1 MKSAKIMFVNEVFT
15 KDFIKMTLDLS
26 LPTLGSIDSYDRYM
40 QSIRAIPSLTAEE
53 EVALGMR
60 LKKSNDLEAA
70 KTLIL
75 SHLKLVAKVAKG
87 YSGYG
92 LPQSDLVQEGN
103 IGLMKAVKR
112 FDPERG
118 VRLVSFA
125 IYWIKAEIQEYIVKN
140 WRLVKTATTKAQR
153 KLFFNLRSMKKT
165 IQPLKSDE
173 INSIAK
179 ELNVKPEDVRE
190 MEYRFNGNEI
200 SLDYGSDESEDD
212 VYRPIAY
219 LKDETPEPSEQMEI
233 DQSEGNSLS
242 SLNKALS
249 SLDER
254 SRLILEERWLKDK
267 DASTLHELADK
278 LGVSAERI
286 RQIEQAAMKKIKLLM
301 LSANH

>member
-1 MKSAKIMFVNEVFT
+1 
-15 KDFIKMTLDLS
+15 MTLDLS
-26 LPTLGSIDSYDRYM
+26 LSTLGSIDSYDRYV
-40 QSIRAIPSLTAEE
+40 QSIRTIPSLTVEE
-53 EVALGMR
+53 EMALGMR

-165 IQPLKSDE
+165 LQPLKSDE

-200 SLDYGSDESEDD
+200 SLDYGSEESEDD

-219 LKDETPEPSEQMEI
+219 LKDEAPEPSDQMEI
-233 DQSEGNSLS
+233 DQTESNSLS
-242 SLNKALS
+242 TLKTALL

-286 RQIEQAAMKKIKLLM
+286 RQIEQSAMKKIKSLLQ
-301 LSANH
+301 SSIH

>member
-1 MKSAKIMFVNEVFT
+1 
-15 KDFIKMTLDLS
+15 MTLDLS
-26 LPTLGSIDSYDRYM
+26 LSTLGSIDSYDRYM
-40 QSIRAIPSLTAEE
+40 QSIRSIPSLTAEE
-53 EVALGMR
+53 EMTLGMR

-75 SHLKLVAKVAKG
+75 SHLKLVAKVARG

-92 LPQSDLVQEGN
+92 LSQSDLVQEGN

-165 IQPLKSDE
+165 LKPLKTDE

-200 SLDYGSDESEDD
+200 SLDYGSEESEDD

-219 LKDETPEPSEQMEI
+219 LKDEAPEPSEQMEI
-233 DQSEGNSLS
+233 DQSENNSLS
-242 SLNKALS
+242 SLKKALL

-267 DASTLHELADK
+267 EASTLHELADK

-286 RQIEQAAMKKIKLLM
+286 RQIEQSAMKKIKSLLQ
-301 LSANH
+301 SSIH

>member
-1 MKSAKIMFVNEVFT
+1 
-15 KDFIKMTLDLS
+15 MTLDLS
-26 LPTLGSIDSYDRYM
+26 LSTLGSIDSYDRYM

-53 EVALGMR
+53 EMNLGMR

-75 SHLKLVAKVAKG
+75 SHLKLVAKVARG

-165 IQPLKSDE
+165 LQPLKSDE

-200 SLDYGSDESEDD
+200 SLDYGSEEAEDD

-219 LKDETPEPSEQMEI
+219 LKDEAPEPSEQMEI
-233 DQSEGNSLS
+233 DQSENNSLS
-242 SLNKALS
+242 SLKKALL

-267 DASTLHELADK
+267 EASTLHELADK

-286 RQIEQAAMKKIKLLM
+286 RQIEQSAMKKIKSLLQ
-301 LSANH
+301 SNIQ

>member
-1 MKSAKIMFVNEVFT
+1 MFNNEVFT
-15 KDFIKMTLDLS
+15 KDFKKMTLDLS
-26 LPTLGSIDSYDRYM
+26 LSTLGSIDSYDRYM
-40 QSIRAIPSLTAEE
+40 QSIRTIPSLTAEE
-53 EVALGMR
+53 EMALGMR

-165 IQPLKSDE
+165 LQPLKSDE

-200 SLDYGSDESEDD
+200 SLDYGSEESEDD

-219 LKDETPEPSEQMEI
+219 LKDEAPEPSEQMEI
-233 DQSEGNSLS
+233 DQSESNSLS
-242 SLNKALS
+242 TLKTALL

-286 RQIEQAAMKKIKLLM
+286 RQIEQSEMKKIKSLLQ
-301 LSANH
+301 SSIH

>member
-1 MKSAKIMFVNEVFT
+1 MFNNEVFT
-15 KDFIKMTLDLS
+15 KDSNKMSLDLS
-26 LPTLGSIDSYDRYM
+26 LSTLGSIDSYDRYM
-40 QSIRAIPSLTAEE
+40 QSIRTIPSLTAEE
-53 EVALGMR
+53 EMALGMR

-165 IQPLKSDE
+165 LQPLKSDE

-200 SLDYGSDESEDD
+200 SLDYGSEESEDD

-219 LKDETPEPSEQMEI
+219 LKDEAPEPSEQMEI
-233 DQSEGNSLS
+233 DQSESNSVSTLKS
-242 SLNKALS
+242 ALL

-286 RQIEQAAMKKIKLLM
+286 RQIEQSAMKKIKSLLQ
-301 LSANH
+301 SSIH

>member
-1 MKSAKIMFVNEVFT
+1 
-15 KDFIKMTLDLS
+15 MTLDLS
-26 LPTLGSIDSYDRYM
+26 LPSIGSVDSYDRYM

-53 EVALGMR
+53 ELALGMR
-60 LKKSNDLEAA
+60 LKTSNDLEAA

-75 SHLKLVAKVAKG
+75 SHLKLVVKVAKG

-125 IYWIKAEIQEYIVKN
+125 IFWIKAEIQEYIVKN

-165 IQPLKSDE
+165 LQPLKSDE

-200 SLDYGSDESEDD
+200 SLDYGSEESEED

-286 RQIEQAAMKKIKLLM
+286 RQIEQAAMKKIKMLM
-301 LSANH
+301 QSSIR

>member
-1 MKSAKIMFVNEVFT
+1 
-15 KDFIKMTLDLS
+15 MTLDLS
-26 LPTLGSIDSYDRYM
+26 LSTLGSIDSYDRYM

-53 EVALGMR
+53 EMNLGMR

-75 SHLKLVAKVAKG
+75 SHLKLVAKVARG

-165 IQPLKSDE
+165 LQPLKSDE

-200 SLDYGSDESEDD
+200 SLDYGSEESEDD

-219 LKDETPEPSEQMEI
+219 LKDGAPEPSEQMEI
-233 DQSEGNSLS
+233 DQSENNSLS
-242 SLNKALS
+242 SLKKALL

-267 DASTLHELADK
+267 EASTLHELADK

-286 RQIEQAAMKKIKLLM
+286 RQIEQSAMKKIKSLLQ
-301 LSANH
+301 SNIQ

>member
-1 MKSAKIMFVNEVFT
+1 
-15 KDFIKMTLDLS
+15 MTLDLS

-40 QSIRAIPSLTAEE
+40 QSIRAIPSLSAEE
-53 EVALGMR
+53 EMELGMR

-165 IQPLKSDE
+165 LQPLKTDE
-173 INSIAK
+173 INSIAE

-200 SLDYGSDESEDD
+200 SLDYGSEESEDD
-212 VYRPIAY
+212 VFRPIAY

-242 SLNKALS
+242 SLSKALS

-301 LSANH
+301 LSSSH

>member
-1 MKSAKIMFVNEVFT
+1 
-15 KDFIKMTLDLS
+15 MTLDLS

-53 EVALGMR
+53 EMALGMR

-75 SHLKLVAKVAKG
+75 SHLKLVVKVAKG

-212 VYRPIAY
+212 VYRPIAF

-233 DQSEGNSLS
+233 DQSEGKSLS
-242 SLNKALS
+242 SLSKALS

-301 LSANH
+301 LSSSH

>member
-1 MKSAKIMFVNEVFT
+1 
-15 KDFIKMTLDLS
+15 MTLDLS
-26 LPTLGSIDSYDRYM
+26 LSTLGSIDSYDRYM

-53 EVALGMR
+53 EMNLGMR
-60 LKKSNDLEAA
+60 LKKTNDLEAA

-75 SHLKLVAKVAKG
+75 SHLKLVAKVARG

-165 IQPLKSDE
+165 LQPLKSDE

-200 SLDYGSDESEDD
+200 SLDYGSEESEDD

-219 LKDETPEPSEQMEI
+219 LKDEAPEPSEQMEI
-233 DQSEGNSLS
+233 DQSESNSLS
-242 SLNKALS
+242 TLKTALL

-286 RQIEQAAMKKIKLLM
+286 RQIEQSAMKKIKSLLQ
-301 LSANH
+301 SSIH

>member
-1 MKSAKIMFVNEVFT
+1 MFNNEVFT
-15 KDFIKMTLDLS
+15 KDFKKMTLDLS
-26 LPTLGSIDSYDRYM
+26 LSTLGSIDSYDRYM
-40 QSIRAIPSLTAEE
+40 QSIRTIPSLTAEE
-53 EVALGMR
+53 EMALGMR

-165 IQPLKSDE
+165 LQPLKSDE

-200 SLDYGSDESEDD
+200 SLDYGSEESEDD

-219 LKDETPEPSEQMEI
+219 LKDEAPEPSEQMEI
-233 DQSEGNSLS
+233 DQSENNSLS
-242 SLNKALS
+242 TLKTALL

-286 RQIEQAAMKKIKLLM
+286 RQIEQSAMKKIKSLLQ
-301 LSANH
+301 SSIH

>member
-1 MKSAKIMFVNEVFT
+1 
-15 KDFIKMTLDLS
+15 MTLDLS
-26 LPTLGSIDSYDRYM
+26 LSTLGSIDSYDRYM
-40 QSIRAIPSLTAEE
+40 QSIRAISSLTAEE
-53 EVALGMR
+53 EMNLGMR

-75 SHLKLVAKVAKG
+75 SHLKLVAKVARG

-165 IQPLKSDE
+165 LQPLKSDE

-200 SLDYGSDESEDD
+200 SLDYGSEESEDD

-219 LKDETPEPSEQMEI
+219 LKDEAPEPSEQMEI
-233 DQSEGNSLS
+233 DQSENNSLS
-242 SLNKALS
+242 SLKKALL

-267 DASTLHELADK
+267 EASTLHELADK

-286 RQIEQAAMKKIKLLM
+286 RQIEQSAMKKIKSLLQ
-301 LSANH
+301 SNIQ

>member
-1 MKSAKIMFVNEVFT
+1 MFINEVFT
-15 KDFIKMTLDLS
+15 RNFNKMTLDLS

-53 EVALGMR
+53 EIELGMR

-75 SHLKLVAKVAKG
+75 SHLKLVVKVAKG

-190 MEYRFNGNEI
+190 MEYRLNGNEI
-200 SLDYGSDESEDD
+200 SLDYGSDESEED

-233 DQSEGNSLS
+233 DQSEGNDLS
-242 SLNKALS
+242 SLSKALS

-286 RQIEQAAMKKIKLLM
+286 RQIEQAAMKKIELLM
-301 LSANH
+301 LSSSH

>member
-1 MKSAKIMFVNEVFT
+1 MFINEVFT
-15 KDFIKMTLDLS
+15 RNFNKMTLDLS

-40 QSIRAIPSLTAEE
+40 QSKRAIPSLTAEE
-53 EVALGMR
+53 EIELGMR

-75 SHLKLVAKVAKG
+75 SHLKLVVKVAKG

-190 MEYRFNGNEI
+190 MEYRLNGNEI
-200 SLDYGSDESEDD
+200 SLDYGSDESEED

-233 DQSEGNSLS
+233 DQSEGNDLS
-242 SLNKALS
+242 SLSKALS

-301 LSANH
+301 LSSSH

>member
-1 MKSAKIMFVNEVFT
+1 MFINEVFT

-26 LPTLGSIDSYDRYM
+26 LSRLGSIDSYDRYM

-53 EVALGMR
+53 EMILGMR

-75 SHLKLVAKVAKG
+75 SHLKLVAKVARG
-87 YSGYG
+87 YAGYG

-165 IQPLKSDE
+165 LQPLKSDE

-200 SLDYGSDESEDD
+200 SLDYGSEESEDD

-219 LKDETPEPSEQMEI
+219 LKDEAPEPSEQMEI
-233 DQSEGNSLS
+233 EQAENNSLS
-242 SLNKALS
+242 SLKKALL

-267 DASTLHELADK
+267 EASTLHELADK

-286 RQIEQAAMKKIKLLM
+286 RQIEQSAMKKIKSLLQ
-301 LSANH
+301 SNIQ

>member
-1 MKSAKIMFVNEVFT
+1 
-15 KDFIKMTLDLS
+15 MTLDLS
-26 LPTLGSIDSYDRYM
+26 LSSLGSIDSYDRYM

-53 EVALGMR
+53 EMNLGMR

-75 SHLKLVAKVAKG
+75 SHLKLVAKVARG

-165 IQPLKSDE
+165 LQPLKSDE

-200 SLDYGSDESEDD
+200 SLDYGSEESEDD

-219 LKDETPEPSEQMEI
+219 LKDEAPEPSEQMEI
-233 DQSEGNSLS
+233 DQSENNSLS
-242 SLNKALS
+242 SLKKALL

-267 DASTLHELADK
+267 EASTLHELADK

-286 RQIEQAAMKKIKLLM
+286 RQIEQSAMKKIKSLLQ
-301 LSANH
+301 SNIQ